1 MKKKNW
7 YRGFGLADD
16 KYIEEARPNN
26 IIKSTKKRVIL
37 AFVATCACI
46 AIVACN
52 LWLFIPFNI
61 NPPSVS
67 NYEGSEYYEV
77 IQKLNEIGLSLKHSE
92 GYHSLDDDDD
102 EQSFDE
108 DNE

>member
-77 IQKLNEIGLSLKHSE
+77 IQKLNIVTFEKPKYKNNADKLWNVLK
-92 GYHSLDDDDD
+92 
-102 EQSFDE
+102 
-108 DNE
+108 